1 METRKLI
8 LVDMMDRPVG
18 TGEKG
23 EVHAKGLL
31 HRAFSLFLQ
40 DQEGRVLL
48 QRRALG
54 KYHSGGLWTN
64 SCCSHPAPGDSWE
77 ACITLRTQEE
87 LGVTV
92 HGLREVGQFVY
103 HRDFG
108 DGVQEFELDH
118 VWVGQIAGAPKPDP
132 EEAMAL
138 CWLTPDQAAEDL
150 GLHPARYTAWY
161 PTALSLALPVLT
173 QGASRAQLGEEVDM
187 SRDVR
192 FG

>member
-48 QRRALG
+48 QQRAMG

-77 ACITLRTQEE
+77 ACIALRTQEE

-118 VWVGQIAGAPKPDP
+118 IWVGQIADAPKPDP

-138 CWLTPDQAAEDL
+138 CWLTPEQAAEDL
-150 GLHPARYTAWY
+150 RLYPARY
-161 PTALSLALPVLT
+161 LSLIHI
-173 QGASRAQLGEEVDM
+173 
-187 SRDVR
+187 
-192 FG
+192 

>member
-23 EVHAKGLL
+23 EVHAKGRL

-48 QRRALG
+48 QRRAMG

-64 SCCSHPAPGDSWE
+64 SCCDHPAPGDSWE
-77 ACITLRTQEE
+77 ACIALRTQEE

-92 HGLREVGQFVY
+92 HGLRRSGNLSTIGTSETGC
-103 HRDFG
+103 RNLSWITFG
-108 DGVQEFELDH
+108 
-118 VWVGQIAGAPKPDP
+118 
-132 EEAMAL
+132 
-138 CWLTPDQAAEDL
+138 
-150 GLHPARYTAWY
+150 
-161 PTALSLALPVLT
+161 
-173 QGASRAQLGEEVDM
+173 
-187 SRDVR
+187 
-192 FG
+192 

>member
-1 METRKLI
+1 MI
-8 LVDMMDRPVG
+8 LVDMMDCPVG

-48 QRRALG
+48 QQRAMG

-77 ACITLRTQEE
+77 ACIALRTQEE

-118 VWVGQIAGAPKPDP
+118 IWVGQIADAPKPDP

-138 CWLTPDQAAEDL
+138 CWLTPEQAAEDL
-150 GLHPARYTAWY
+150 RLYPARYTAWY

-173 QGASRAQLGEEVDM
+173 TWASRAQLGEEVDM

>member
-48 QRRALG
+48 QQRAMG
-54 KYHSGGLWTN
+54 KYHSSGLWTN

-77 ACITLRTQEE
+77 RCITLRTQEE
-87 LGVTV
+87 LGSQSMACGRWGNLSTI
-92 HGLREVGQFVY
+92 GTSETGCRNLSWII
-103 HRDFG
+103 FG
-108 DGVQEFELDH
+108 WGRLQARQSQTRKRQ
-118 VWVGQIAGAPKPDP
+118 WRCAG
-132 EEAMAL
+132 
-138 CWLTPDQAAEDL
+138 
-150 GLHPARYTAWY
+150 
-161 PTALSLALPVLT
+161 
-173 QGASRAQLGEEVDM
+173 
-187 SRDVR
+187 
-192 FG
+192 

>member
-48 QRRALG
+48 QQRAMG

-77 ACITLRTQEE
+77 ACIALRTQEE

-103 HRDFG
+103 HRDSG
-108 DGVQEFELDH
+108 DGVQKFELDH
-118 VWVGQIAGAPKPDP
+118 IWVGQIADAPKPDP

-138 CWLTPDQAAEDL
+138 CWLTPEQAAEDL
-150 GLHPARYTAWY
+150 RLYPARYTAWY

-173 QGASRAQLGEEVDM
+173 TWASRAQLGEEVDM

>member
-48 QRRALG
+48 QQRAMG

-77 ACITLRTQEE
+77 AVSYTHLDVYKRQRLIRRRETL
-87 LGVTV
+87 
-92 HGLREVGQFVY
+92 
-103 HRDFG
+103 
-108 DGVQEFELDH
+108 
-118 VWVGQIAGAPKPDP
+118 
-132 EEAMAL
+132 
-138 CWLTPDQAAEDL
+138 EDL
-150 GLHPARYTAWY
+150 LTGL
-161 PTALSLALPVLT
+161 L
-173 QGASRAQLGEEVDM
+173 
-187 SRDVR
+187 
-192 FG
+192 

>member
-1 METRKLI
+1 M
-8 LVDMMDRPVG
+8 
-18 TGEKG
+18 
-23 EVHAKGLL
+23 
-31 HRAFSLFLQ
+31 
-40 DQEGRVLL
+40 
-48 QRRALG
+48 
-54 KYHSGGLWTN
+54 
-64 SCCSHPAPGDSWE
+64 
-77 ACITLRTQEE
+77 
-87 LGVTV
+87 GVTV

-118 VWVGQIAGAPKPDP
+118 IWVGQIADAPKPDP

-138 CWLTPDQAAEDL
+138 CWLTPEQAAEDL
-150 GLHPARYTAWY
+150 RLYPARYTAWY

-173 QGASRAQLGEEVDM
+173 TWASRAQLGEEVDM